1 MVDLQGL
8 RALGLDVDEGMA
20 YCAEDEEFYGEMLE
34 EYVLEAEKGL
44 EDLTQG
50 YAAHDWERYALRAHT
65 IKSTSRTIG
74 AGEISEKARQLEN
87 YAKTGEEEMIHA
99 MHESFLTEY
108 LALTE
113 GIRKNIG

>member
-1 MVDLQGL
+1 MMDLQGL
-8 RALGLDVDEGMA
+8 RALGLDVEEGMA
-20 YCAEDEEFYGEMLE
+20 YCADDEEFYGEMLE
-34 EYVLEAEKGL
+34 EFVLEAQKGL

-50 YAAHDWERYALRAHT
+50 YAAHDWERYARRAHT
-65 IKSTSRTIG
+65 MKSTSRTIG
-74 AGEISEKARQLEN
+74 AREVSEKARQLEH
-87 YAKTGEEEMIHA
+87 YAGTGEEEMIHA

>member
-50 YAAHDWERYALRAHT
+50 YAAHDWERYALRTHT

-74 AGEISEKARQLEN
+74 AKEVSEKARQLEN
-87 YAKTGEEEMIHA
+87 YAKTGEKEMIHA